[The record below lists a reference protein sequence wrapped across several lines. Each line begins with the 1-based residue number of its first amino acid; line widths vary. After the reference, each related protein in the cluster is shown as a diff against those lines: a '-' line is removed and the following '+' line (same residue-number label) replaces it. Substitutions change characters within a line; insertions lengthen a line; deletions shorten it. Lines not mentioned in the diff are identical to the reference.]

1 MNMELELLD
10 LNSHEPEE
18 YEGKIVGC
26 NGRAYVV
33 GPSVGAGA
41 ERAAHKLINVQS
53 LLCMHVIK
61 LWHDQEGSEFAVRTH
76 ERAISVLRRDSE
88 LREAIPVSL
97 YFQGHGGFFELQ
109 CFVGTDE
116 EPTDAVSN
124 YVREADRLMKSA
136 DYAKAIPLYQRAISS
151 EPFHTIA
158 LHQLAACQ
166 AELEDYQEA
175 YRTEGKVVEIE
186 PNYILYRGA
195 QIYFAFRSGDLEQA
209 MNSFAEMK
217 SLFPSVPDYDEWG
230 VSIYR
235 ACGRPQEAEQLL
247 AAGRLSPNEMKKVQ
261 EARNVLRAAKA
272 RLLPKDRP
280 R

>member
-1 MNMELELLD
+1 MELELLD

-26 NGRAYVV
+26 NGRAYVI

-53 LLCMHVIK
+53 LLCLHVIK
-61 LWHDQEGSEFAVRTH
+61 LWHDQEGSELVVRTH
-76 ERAISVLRRDSE
+76 ERAISVLRRDPE

-109 CFVGTDE
+109 SFVGTDE
-116 EPTDAVSN
+116 EQTDAFSS
-124 YVREADRLMKSA
+124 YVREADRFMKSA
-136 DYAKAIPLYQRAISS
+136 DYAKAIPLYERAISS
-151 EPFHTIA
+151 EPSNTIA

-166 AELEDYQEA
+166 AELQDYREA
-175 YRTEGKVVEIE
+175 CNTEGRVVEIE

-209 MNSFAEMK
+209 MKLFAELK

-230 VSIYR
+230 VNIYR
-235 ACGRPQEAEQLL
+235 ACGRPREAEQLL
-247 AAGRLSPNEMKKVQ
+247 NAGRPSPSEMKKVQ

-272 RLLPKDRP
+272 RHLANVRP